1 MGKAR
6 EPQKVKI
13 FIGLLIARLSLLP
26 QVYQLLEE
34 KLGTVDLS
42 SQVLDFNYTNY
53 YEAEMG
59 TGLKRVFL
67 GFSDL
72 VTPDRLVDIKLF
84 TNDLER
90 TLSEGGKRLVN
101 IDPGYLTAAKVVLAT
116 TKDYAHRLY
125 LGSGIYGEVT
135 LVFRQKQF
143 QPLAWT
149 YPDYRTEAYHEFFRQ
164 LRSKYMRQ
172 LAAIIHADCH
182 RHHGG

>member
-1 MGKAR
+1 MGKAG

-13 FIGLLIARLSLLP
+13 FVGLLIARLSLLP
-26 QVYQLLEE
+26 QVRQLLEE

-42 SQVLDFNYTNY
+42 SQALDFNYTDY

-67 GFSDL
+67 GFSEL

-84 TNDLER
+84 TNNLER
-90 TLSEGGKRLVN
+90 TLSEGGKRQVN
-101 IDPGYLTAAKVVLAT
+101 LDPGYLTAAKVVLAS

-164 LRSKYMRQ
+164 LRSTYMGQ
-172 LAAIIHADCH
+172 LAAM
-182 RHHGG
+182 RQSKP

>member
-1 MGKAR
+1 MGKAG

-13 FIGLLIARLSLLP
+13 FVGVLIAQLPFLS
-26 QVYQLLEE
+26 QVCQLLEE

-42 SQVLDFNYTNY
+42 SQALDFNFTDY

-72 VTPDRLVDIKLF
+72 VTPDRLVDVKLL
-84 TNDLER
+84 TNNLER
-90 TLSEGGKRLVN
+90 TLSEAGKRQVN
-101 IDPGYLTAAKVVLAT
+101 LDPGYLTAAKVVLAS
-116 TKDYAHRLY
+116 TKDHAHRLY
-125 LGSGIYGEVT
+125 LGRGIYGEVT

-164 LRSKYMRQ
+164 LRSTYMRQ
-172 LAAIIHADCH
+172 LAAITQSKP
-182 RHHGG
+182 

>member
-1 MGKAR
+1 MGKAG
-6 EPQKVKI
+6 EPKKVKI
-13 FIGLLIARLSLLP
+13 FADLLIARLSLLP
-26 QVYQLLEE
+26 QVYRLLGE

-42 SQVLDFNYTNY
+42 SQVLDFTYTNY

-59 TGLKRVFL
+59 AGLKRVFL

-135 LVFRQKQF
+135 LIFRQKQF

-164 LRSKYMRQ
+164 LRSQYMRQ
-172 LAAIIHADCH
+172 LAAVTQ
-182 RHHGG
+182 GKL

>member
-1 MGKAR
+1 MGKTR

-13 FIGLLIARLSLLP
+13 FVGLLIARLSPLP
-26 QVYQLLEE
+26 QVCRLLEE

-42 SQVLDFNYTNY
+42 SQALDFNYTNY

-72 VTPDRLVDIKLF
+72 VTPDKLVDIKLF
-84 TNDLER
+84 TNGLEQ

-101 IDPGYLTAAKVVLAT
+101 LDPGYLTAAKVVLAT

-125 LGSGIYGEVT
+125 LGSSIYGEVT
-135 LVFRQKQF
+135 LVFRKKQF

-172 LAAIIHADCH
+172 LAAMAQSKP
-182 RHHGG
+182 

>member
-1 MGKAR
+1 MGKAG
-6 EPQKVKI
+6 ELQKVKI
-13 FIGLLIARLSLLP
+13 FAGLLIARLSLLP
-26 QVYQLLEE
+26 QVYRLLEE
-34 KLGTVDLS
+34 KLGTVELS

-84 TNDLER
+84 TNNLER

-101 IDPGYLTAAKVVLAT
+101 LDPGYLTAAKVVLAT

-149 YPDYRTEAYHEFFRQ
+149 YPDYQTEAYHEFFRQ
-164 LRSKYMRQ
+164 LRSTYMRQ
-172 LAAIIHADCH
+172 LAAMTQSKP
-182 RHHGG
+182 

>member
-6 EPQKVKI
+6 EPQQVKI
-13 FIGLLIARLSLLP
+13 FIGLLIAQLSLLP
-26 QVYQLLEE
+26 QVRRLLEE
-34 KLGTVDLS
+34 NIGTIDLS
-42 SQVLDFNYTNY
+42 SPVLDFNYTNY

-72 VTPDRLVDIKLF
+72 VIPDRVVNIKLY
-84 TNDLER
+84 TNELEQ

-101 IDPGYLTAAKVVLAT
+101 LDPGYLTAAKVVLVT
-116 TKDYAHRLY
+116 TKDYAHRIY

-135 LVFRQKQF
+135 LIFHRKQF

-149 YPDYRTEAYHEFFRQ
+149 YPDYQSEAYYEFFSQ
-164 LRSKYMRQ
+164 LRSKYVMQ
-172 LAAIIHADCH
+172 LATITQSKP
-182 RHHGG
+182 

>member
-1 MGKAR
+1 MGKAG

-13 FIGLLIARLSLLP
+13 FAGLLIARLSFLP
-26 QVYQLLEE
+26 QVRQLLEE

-72 VTPDRLVDIKLF
+72 VTPDRLIDIKLF
-84 TNDLER
+84 TNNLEQ

-101 IDPGYLTAAKVVLAT
+101 LDPGYLTAAKVVLAS

-149 YPDYRTEAYHEFFRQ
+149 YPDYQTEAYHEFFRQ
-164 LRSKYMRQ
+164 LRSTYMRQ
-172 LAAIIHADCH
+172 LAAMTQSKP
-182 RHHGG
+182 